1 MTILQPGASEMMPAH
16 ESVLL
21 LRTLQYQVNE
31 AHFQSLADSLQDRDH
46 LKFVCKL
53 KNYVS
58 DRKQLLDR
66 IPGALE
72 QAGLTVEE
80 AELNDAEQYLEKDY
94 FKNTKLVDLKS
105 GYQRTCDVHPASG
118 SIAPGIERA
127 VNPPGSGY

>member
-1 MTILQPGASEMMPAH
+1 MKRIP
-16 ESVLL
+16 V
-21 LRTLQYQVNE
+21 TL
-31 AHFQSLADSLQDRDH
+31 AISLQDRDH

-127 VNPPGSGY
+127 VNPVGSGY